1 MRPSG
6 ALRLAISASCL
17 AALLAAACGS
27 TSDHPGTASANASG
41 NGSGNTS
48 AKAGTT
54 GGPDLGNL
62 GGVGNG
68 SDGAGGAD
76 IGDECAGDLI
86 EAQRVPLDMYVML
99 DVSGSMLSPTEGD
112 PNVTKWQ
119 AVSSALS
126 GFISDDDSA
135 GIGVGLQVFPIRRP
149 EAPTSCTSDKA
160 CGDFGPCANRG
171 CWPMQNGI
179 LNACID
185 SDGCGIF
192 QECVVIGEC
201 ANDPENYVCN
211 ADTTT
216 NCGAGLGACRVPES
230 VCFAAGDCRPATYAT
245 AASEIAELPA
255 AAPGLLN
262 VLSIAMPDPDGLTPT
277 GPALTGAIDQASAWA
292 TAHPERQVVAV
303 LATDG
308 MPTLEAKGML
318 CTPITT
324 PAQVQA
330 VPAIAAAGLAAD
342 PSITTFVIG
351 VVGPQDASAPA
362 TLNLIAMKGGSGEAF
377 IVDTTGDVAMQFRDA
392 LNQIRASGLSCDLLV
407 PQAEAGK
414 DVDYGKVNV
423 VFDAGSGPMTL
434 GYVGSA
440 AACADQKEG
449 WYFDKNPDAG
459 ETPERILVC
468 PDTCAQFRAVDTG
481 SVQIKLGCMRRDVV
495 K

>member
-6 ALRLAISASCL
+6 ALQLGVVTSCL
-17 AALLAAACGS
+17 TVLLAAACGS
-27 TSDHPGTASANASG
+27 SDHPGASGSGSG
-41 NGSGNTS
+41 NGTGNTS

-54 GGPDLGNL
+54 GGPDLGSL
-62 GGVGNG
+62 GGASNG
-68 SDGAGGAD
+68 SDGAGGDD
-76 IGDECAGDLI
+76 IGAECAGDLI
-86 EAQRVPLDMYVML
+86 EAKRVPLDMYVML

-112 PNVTKWQ
+112 MNVTKWQ

-126 GFISDDDSA
+126 GFISDDASA
-135 GIGVGLQVFPIRRP
+135 GIGVGLQVFPIRRA
-149 EAPTSCTSDKA
+149 EAPTSCTSDLE

-171 CWPMQNGI
+171 CWPMVGGI
-179 LNACID
+179 LDACLD
-185 SDGCGIF
+185 DDGCSPS
-192 QECVVIGEC
+192 QQCVVIGEC
-201 ANDPENYVCN
+201 ANDDQYVCDSE
-211 ADTTT
+211 ATKT
-216 NCGAGLGACRVPES
+216 CGMGLGACEVPPS

-245 AASEIAELPA
+245 AAAEIAELPA

-262 VLSIAMPDPDGLTPT
+262 VISFAMPDPDGLTPT
-277 GPALTGAIDQASAWA
+277 GPALSGAIQQASDWA
-292 TAHPERQVVAV
+292 SAHPDRQVVAV

-308 MPTLEAKGML
+308 VPTLEAKGML

-324 PAQVQA
+324 AQQVQK

-351 VVGPQDASAPA
+351 VVGPEDVSAPA
-362 TLNLIAMKGGSGEAF
+362 TLNAIAQSGGTGDAF

-407 PQAEAGK
+407 PEAQAGK
-414 DVDYGKVNV
+414 TVDYDKVNV
-423 VFDAGSGPMTL
+423 VFDAGSGATTL

-440 AACADQKEG
+440 AGCATEKEG
-449 WYFDKNPDAG
+449 WYFDKNPDQA

-468 PDTCAQFRAVDTG
+468 PDTCAKFRQVDMG
-481 SVQIKLGCMRRDVV
+481 SVQIKLGCVRRDVV